1 MCKPRCKNTI
11 HKKIMMI
18 KCIYKVR
25 KDGVYMNISIQD
37 PGKLINDG
45 GSISATA
52 EQFKNEITK
61 IYQVVDD
68 LKASWTG
75 DSARRYTDG
84 IESFKPELEEFA
96 KLIGQF
102 GELISAVGTDY
113 QKLESEL

>member
-1 MCKPRCKNTI
+1 
-11 HKKIMMI
+11 
-18 KCIYKVR
+18 
-25 KDGVYMNISIQD
+25 MNISIQD
-37 PGKLINDG
+37 PAKLISDG

-52 EQFKNEITK
+52 EQFKSEITK

-84 IESFKPELEEFA
+84 IESFKSELEEFA
-96 KLIGQF
+96 KIIGQF

-113 QKLESEL
+113 LKLESEL